1 MKTFPEWLENELG
14 KKSWTRADLAREAGI
29 SQSTLSLIYSGNR
42 QPGKEV
48 CSAVAQALRLPPET
62 VFVAA
67 GMLPAKSVS
76 DERVSR
82 FETLLKDLS
91 DDDVD
96 DLYALAL
103 SKLERKSQRKLKPA
117 T

>member
-1 MKTFPEWLENELG
+1 MVSFGDWLLGELRVRNI
-14 KKSWTRADLAREAGI
+14 SQADLSRA
-29 SQSTLSLIYSGNR
+29 SGLTTA
-42 QPGKEV
+42 
-48 CSAVAQALRLPPET
+48 AVANLVNGRRNPGIEAIVAISRALRLPPET
-62 VFVAA
+62 VFAAA
-67 GMLPAKSVS
+67 GAMPTKSVS